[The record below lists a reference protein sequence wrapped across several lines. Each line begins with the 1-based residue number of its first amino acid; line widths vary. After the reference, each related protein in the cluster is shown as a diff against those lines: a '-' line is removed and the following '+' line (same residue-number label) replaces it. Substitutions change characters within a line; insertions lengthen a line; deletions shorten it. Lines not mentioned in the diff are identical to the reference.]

1 MRGFPDGGS
10 RMIIWPSSKE
20 SEEIMPKI
28 RFDEETLGLIVRN
41 RQGLRVPINQ
51 RSYAWRPSHVEDLF
65 TDLNGAIT
73 KGASEYF
80 LGSIIVVNPP
90 DEANLIEVY
99 DGQQRLATTMILIA
113 AIRDFFVLSLKN
125 QQEATTITGESLLS
139 IARRGKESSHFTLSA
154 VDNNFF
160 VARVLREPNSPE
172 RLAARPDPKKES
184 HELIEAAAVAAAAH
198 VKVITKNLPADVQA
212 STLHKWLDFLET
224 GARVIWVEV
233 QDQATA
239 YRIFETMN
247 DRGLK
252 LSAADL
258 IKNYLYSLLDEKQA
272 DQSDQ
277 ITLRWQSMSAVLESL
292 GREDGDVVDYLRYF
306 WITTHGQTRSG
317 DLFDN
322 VKSEVNSAATALS
335 WAETL
340 QKRADDYAAILTPT
354 HDAWSTYHQ
363 EIRAQL
369 DTLRYLGVSQ
379 IRPLLLSA
387 LGKFSEKELARL
399 IKNAVNWSVR
409 CLVAGV
415 PSGNLEGSYSRT
427 AKAIS
432 DGAITDVDE
441 LSRQLVALIP
451 TDERF
456 EGVFR
461 TITVPTASL
470 ARYYLRK
477 LQIVEDGKDEPQYT
491 PNDGQAVTLEH
502 ILPQK
507 PGTDWTLPQDK
518 MRELYNR
525 LGNQALLAGSVNS
538 SIGNVGLNA
547 KRQALA
553 DSPFTLTSQAS
564 SATDWGEKEIGER
577 QVALAKL
584 AIKAWPFLV

>member
-1 MRGFPDGGS
+1 
-10 RMIIWPSSKE
+10 
-20 SEEIMPKI
+20 
-28 RFDEETLGLIVRN
+28 
-41 RQGLRVPINQ
+41 
-51 RSYAWRPSHVEDLF
+51 
-65 TDLNGAIT
+65 
-73 KGASEYF
+73 
-80 LGSIIVVNPP
+80 
-90 DEANLIEVY
+90 
-99 DGQQRLATTMILIA
+99 
-113 AIRDFFVLSLKN
+113 
-125 QQEATTITGESLLS
+125 
-139 IARRGKESSHFTLSA
+139 
-154 VDNNFF
+154 
-160 VARVLREPNSPE
+160 
-172 RLAARPDPKKES
+172 
-184 HELIEAAAVAAAAH
+184 
-198 VKVITKNLPADVQA
+198 VQA
-212 STLHKWLDFLET
+212 STLHKWLDFLES

-258 IKNYLYSLLDEKQA
+258 DKELSVFSSGRKTAGTVRA
-272 DQSDQ
+272 DHAPMAVYVCECWNRLGARMA
-277 ITLRWQSMSAVLESL
+277 TLSTIF
-292 GREDGDVVDYLRYF
+292 RYF

-322 VKSEVNSAATALS
+322 VKSEVNSAASALS
-335 WAETL
+335 WAEKL

-379 IRPLLLSA
+379 IRPLLLA
-387 LGKFSEKELARL
+387 AFGKFSEKELARL

-415 PSGNLEGSYSRT
+415 PSGNLEGSYSKT
-427 AKAIS
+427 ARAIS
-432 DGAITDVDE
+432 DGTITDVDE
-441 LSRQLVALIP
+441 LGRQLVALIP

-456 EGVFR
+456 EAVFR

-502 ILPQK
+502 ILPQR
-507 PGTDWTLPQDK
+507 PGSDWTLPQDK

-553 DSPFTLTSQAS
+553 DSPFSLTSQAS
-564 SATDWGEKEIGER
+564 IATNWGEKEIGER
-577 QVALAKL
+577 QVSLAALAV
-584 AIKAWPFLV
+584 KAWPFLVESPYSPGNETFTRVRRFLFSGIPRSLRSKR

>member
-1 MRGFPDGGS
+1 
-10 RMIIWPSSKE
+10 
-20 SEEIMPKI
+20 MPKI

-41 RQGLRVPINQ
+41 RTGLHVPINQ
-51 RSYAWRPSHVEDLF
+51 RSFAWKRDHVEDLF

-90 DEANLIEVY
+90 EQQAFIEVY

-113 AIRDFFVLSLKN
+113 AIRDFFMLSLKDDR
-125 QQEATTITGESLLS
+125 EAETITALSLLS
-139 IARRGKESSHFTLSA
+139 VARRGKETSHFTLSA
-154 VDNNFF
+154 ADNNFF
-160 VARVLREPNSPE
+160 VARVLREPGHPD
-172 RLAARPDPKKES
+172 RKAAKPDPRKES
-184 HELIEAAAVAAAAH
+184 HSLIEEAAKAAAAH
-198 VKVITKNLPADVQA
+198 VKAITQNLPADVQA
-212 STLHKWLDFLET
+212 SRLQEWLDYLED

-258 IKNYLYSLLDEKQA
+258 VKNYLYSLLDEKQPA
-272 DQSDQ
+272 QSEA
-277 ITLRWQSMSAVLESL
+277 ITLRWQSMSAILESL
-292 GREDGDVVDYLRYF
+292 GREDGDAVDYIRYF
-306 WITTHGQTRSG
+306 WITTHGHTRSG
-317 DLFDN
+317 DLFDK
-322 VKSEVNSAATALS
+322 VKLEVNSAAGALT

-354 HDAWSTYHQ
+354 HEAWSTYHQ

-379 IRPLLLSA
+379 IRPLLLA
-387 LGKFSEKELARL
+387 AFGKFSQKELQRL

-409 CLVAGV
+409 CLIVGV
-415 PSGNLEGSYSRT
+415 PSGNLEGLYSNN

-432 DGAITDVDE
+432 EDKIKDVDE
-441 LSRQLVALIP
+441 LAKQLVTLIP
-451 TDERF
+451 ADDRF
-456 EGVFR
+456 ESAVR
-461 TITVPTASL
+461 TAIVPTASL

-477 LQIVEDGKDEPQYT
+477 LQIVADGKDEPQYT
-491 PNDGQAVTLEH
+491 PNEGTPVTLEH

-507 PGTDWTLPQDK
+507 PGKDWKLPQDK
-518 MRELYNR
+518 MQELYNR

-538 SIGNVGLNA
+538 SIGNVGFDA

-553 DSPFTLTSQAS
+553 DSPFSLTSNVSKSPA
-564 SATDWGEKEIGER
+564 WGEKEISER
-577 QVALAKL
+577 QNALAVL
-584 AIKAWPFLV
+584 AVKAWPFLV

>member
-1 MRGFPDGGS
+1 
-10 RMIIWPSSKE
+10 
-20 SEEIMPKI
+20 
-28 RFDEETLGLIVRN
+28 
-41 RQGLRVPINQ
+41 
-51 RSYAWRPSHVEDLF
+51 
-65 TDLNGAIT
+65 
-73 KGASEYF
+73 
-80 LGSIIVVNPP
+80 
-90 DEANLIEVY
+90 
-99 DGQQRLATTMILIA
+99 
-113 AIRDFFVLSLKN
+113 
-125 QQEATTITGESLLS
+125 
-139 IARRGKESSHFTLSA
+139 
-154 VDNNFF
+154 
-160 VARVLREPNSPE
+160 LREPGSPD
-172 RLAARPDPKKES
+172 RVSARPDPKKES
-184 HELIEAAAVAAAAH
+184 HELIVAAAEAAAAH

-212 STLHKWLDFLET
+212 STLHKWLDFLEA

-258 IKNYLYSLLDEKQA
+258 IKNYLYSLLDEKQP
-272 DQSDQ
+272 DQSEQ
-277 ITLRWQSMSAVLESL
+277 ITLRWQSMTAILESL
-292 GREDGDVVDYLRYF
+292 GRDDGDAVDYLRYF
-306 WITTHGQTRSG
+306 WITTHGHTRSG
-317 DLFDN
+317 DLFDS
-322 VKSEVNSAATALS
+322 VKSEVNSASTALA

-379 IRPLLLSA
+379 NRPLLLA
-387 LGKFSEKELARL
+387 AFGKFSDKELTRL

-409 CLVAGV
+409 CLAAGV

-432 DGAITDVDE
+432 DGTITDVAE
-441 LSRQLVALIP
+441 LTKQLTALIP
-451 TDERF
+451 PDERF
-456 EGVFR
+456 EAVFR
-461 TITVPTASL
+461 TIIVPTASL

-491 PNDGQAVTLEH
+491 PNDGEAVTLEH
-502 ILPQK
+502 ILPQR
-507 PGTDWTLPQDK
+507 PGPDWTLPQDK

-538 SIGNVGLNA
+538 SIGNVGLDA
-547 KRQALA
+547 KRKALA
-553 DSPFTLTSQAS
+553 DSPFTLTSQTSTAS
-564 SATDWGEKEIGER
+564 NWGEKEIGER
-577 QVALAKL
+577 QVLLAKL